1 MNYIFEQHIRPYT
14 LDTDAVIDS
23 ITQELLFIK
32 KTRKN
37 LIKFAYTESVKGKM
51 IFIDFQGI
59 INEAQRMSVE
69 IEFLE
74 VERQVYINAK
84 EKKQQR

>member
-14 LDTDAVIDS
+14 LDIDAVIDS
-23 ITQELLFIK
+23 ITKELLFIK
-32 KTRKN
+32 KIRKN
-37 LIKFAYTESVKGKM
+37 LIKFAYSQSVKGKI
-51 IFIDFQGI
+51 IFLDFERI

-74 VERQVYINAK
+74 AERQVYINAK
-84 EKKQQR
+84 EKQQQK

>member
-14 LDTDAVIDS
+14 LDMDAVIDS

-37 LIKFAYTESVKGKM
+37 LIKFAYTETVKGKM
-51 IFIDFQGI
+51 IFLDFQGI
-59 INEAQRMSVE
+59 INETQRMSVE

-74 VERQVYINAK
+74 AERQVYINAK
-84 EKKQQR
+84 EKQQQR

>member
-74 VERQVYINAK
+74 VERQVYINAT

>member
-14 LDTDAVIDS
+14 LDMDAVIDD
-23 ITQELLFIK
+23 ITKELLFIN

-37 LIKFAYTESVKGKM
+37 LIKFAYSQSVKGKI
-51 IFIDFQGI
+51 IFLDFERI
-59 INEAQRMSVE
+59 ISEVQRMSAE

-74 VERQVYINAK
+74 AERQVYINAK
-84 EKKQQR
+84 EKQQQR